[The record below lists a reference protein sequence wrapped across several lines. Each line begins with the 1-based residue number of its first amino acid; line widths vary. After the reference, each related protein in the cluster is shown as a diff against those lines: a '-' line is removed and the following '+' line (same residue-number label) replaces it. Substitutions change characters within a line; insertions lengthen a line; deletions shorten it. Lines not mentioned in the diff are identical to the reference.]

1 MAVTQTEER
10 GPSIVDRTG
19 DLVSALQAAGY
30 GHAEIIDALLFEAG
44 WMIEV
49 VASGEAS
56 HLASKADLRRI
67 IGSFSDICA
76 QLIEPNHP
84 LHPGHH

>member
-1 MAVTQTEER
+1 MAVTQAGER
-10 GPSIVDRTG
+10 GPSIVNRTG

-49 VASGEAS
+49 VASGEAA
-56 HLASKADLRRI
+56 HLASKDDLRRI
-67 IGSFSDICA
+67 VSEFSVICA
-76 QLIEPNHP
+76 GLIGPDHP